1 MHTILNGTYNK
12 GCPGVAGRRKYA
24 TNGDIQTNSHK
35 YTKTSKAG
43 HTIHGQKRRFVRKK
57 NTPVLTK
64 WKNGLKICA
73 FLQETQKEM
82 PEKVDLLSKYSK
94 SD

>member
-1 MHTILNGTYNK
+1 
-12 GCPGVAGRRKYA
+12 
-24 TNGDIQTNSHK
+24 
-35 YTKTSKAG
+35 
-43 HTIHGQKRRFVRKK
+43 
-57 NTPVLTK
+57 VLTK

-73 FLQETQKEM
+73 FLQKTQKEI